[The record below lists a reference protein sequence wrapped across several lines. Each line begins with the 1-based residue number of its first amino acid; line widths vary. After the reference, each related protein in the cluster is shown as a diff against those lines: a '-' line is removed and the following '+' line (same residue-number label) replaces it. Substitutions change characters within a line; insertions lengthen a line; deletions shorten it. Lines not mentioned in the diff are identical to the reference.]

1 MKKNNLSGK
10 TIFGKQL
17 MATVSVMIVLL
28 ILGLFAAFAIGAGQ
42 FSNSLKSRM
51 GFTVVMN
58 DDVSPKALESM
69 QKMLTTAPYAGT
81 ITFTSADEVMSGWEK
96 ENGEDIMAVLGAN
109 PFGAQ
114 YEVTVTPEY
123 AMSDSLE
130 AITAS
135 IGTIPGVDEVSTTT
149 EVVDVINRLVDIIT
163 MIFLPLALA
172 LLLVSGVL
180 INNTIRLT
188 VYSSRFLIHTM
199 KLVGATGAFIRR
211 PFIHTGI
218 INGVTAGILAGIILS
233 LIISGIH
240 SASPDI
246 SGFISWTSMAWVF
259 PAMIVLGVAICGIAA
274 ALATN
279 KYLRLGYDEM
289 F

>member
-42 FSNSLKSRM
+42 FSKSLKSRM
-51 GFTVVMN
+51 GFTIVMN
-58 DDVSPKALESM
+58 DDVSEKTLESM
-69 QKMLTTAPYAGT
+69 QKMLSSAPFVGSV
-81 ITFTSADEVMSGWEK
+81 TFTSADEALANWEK

-114 YEVTVTPEY
+114 YEITVTSDY
-123 AMSDSLE
+123 ALSDSLE
-130 AITAS
+130 TIKTR
-135 IGTIPGVDEVSTTT
+135 IGGIQGVDEVSTTT
-149 EVVDVINRLVDIIT
+149 EVVDVINRLVNIIT
-163 MIFLPLALA
+163 MISLALAMA

-180 INNTIRLT
+180 ITNTIRLT

-211 PFIHTGI
+211 PFIRTGI
-218 INGVTAGILAGIILS
+218 INGVVAGVIASVILA
-233 LIISGIH
+233 LIIAGIH
-240 SASPDI
+240 SASADI
-246 SGFISWTSMAWVF
+246 AAFTSWASMSWVF
-259 PAMIVLGVAICGIAA
+259 PAMVLLGVAICGIAA

>member
-17 MATVSVMIVLL
+17 MATVSVTIVLL

-42 FSNSLKSRM
+42 FSDSLRSRM
-51 GFTVVMN
+51 GFTIVMN
-58 DDVSPKALESM
+58 DDVSDQALKSM
-69 QKMLTTAPYAGT
+69 QQMLSSAPFVGNEK
-81 ITFTSADEVMSGWEK
+81 FTSADEVLANWEK
-96 ENGEDIMAVLGAN
+96 ENGEDIMEVLGAN

-114 YEVTVTPEY
+114 YEITVTPDY
-123 AMSDSLE
+123 AVSDSLE
-130 AITAS
+130 NITAR
-135 IGTIPGVDEVSTTT
+135 IATIQGVDEVSTTT
-149 EVVDVINRLVDIIT
+149 EVVDVVNRLVDIMT

-199 KLVGATGAFIRR
+199 KLVGATGSFIRR
-211 PFIHTGI
+211 PFIRTAI
-218 INGVTAGILAGIILS
+218 INGIVAGVLAGVLLA
-233 LIISGIH
+233 LIIAGIH
-240 SASPDI
+240 SASSDVAEFTP
-246 SGFISWTSMAWVF
+246 WLSMAWVF
-259 PAMIVLGVAICGIAA
+259 PAMILMGIAICGIAA

-279 KYLRLGYDEM
+279 KYLRLDYDEM

>member
-1 MKKNNLSGK
+1 
-10 TIFGKQL
+10 

-42 FSNSLKSRM
+42 FSKSLKSRM
-51 GFTVVMN
+51 GFTIVMN
-58 DDVSPKALESM
+58 DDVSEKTLESM
-69 QKMLTTAPYAGT
+69 QKMLSSAPYVGT
-81 ITFTSADEVMSGWEK
+81 VIFTSADQALANWEK

-114 YEVTVTPEY
+114 YEITVTPDY
-123 AMSDSLE
+123 ALSDSLE
-130 AITAS
+130 TIKARIGS
-135 IGTIPGVDEVSTTT
+135 IQGVDEVSTTT
-149 EVVDVINRLVDIIT
+149 EVVDVINRLVNIIT
-163 MIFLPLALA
+163 MISLALAMA

-211 PFIHTGI
+211 PFIRTGI
-218 INGVTAGILAGIILS
+218 INGVVAGVIASMILA
-233 LIISGIH
+233 LIIAGIH
-240 SASPDI
+240 SSSADI
-246 SGFISWTSMAWVF
+246 AGFIPWASMSWVF
-259 PAMIVLGVAICGIAA
+259 PAMVILGVAICGIAA

-279 KYLRLGYDEM
+279 KYLRLDYDEM